1 MENYHRNLSQVKDLG
16 GGEYE
21 HKQHFVVNEGP
32 VLAHIKALRD
42 NNSKVNKKGW
52 SDERSIKFN
61 AQIDPM
67 ILWIVEHMGCGC
79 DYCRGR
85 IWNLN
90 EVKEYREFFTVAHPE
105 YLIAP
110 IDTGA
115 SGKII
120 IK

>member
-1 MENYHRNLSQVKDLG
+1 MEPYHRNLSQIKELG
-16 GGEYE
+16 VGEYE
-21 HKQHFVVNEGP
+21 VKRNYVINEAP
-32 VLAHIKALRD
+32 VLTHIQQLRE
-42 NNSKVNKKGW
+42 NNAKVNKKGW

-61 AQIDPM
+61 AQIDPLK
-67 ILWIVEHMGCGC
+67 LWIVENMGCKC

-85 IWNLN
+85 VWNLHDR
-90 EVKEYREFFTVAHPE
+90 KEYREFFVVAHPE